1 MRGLRVY
8 QGAGRRAGVVRGAL
22 TPDVQVPVWRAG
34 PRESNVSC
42 VCVCVCFCVCVCVSV
57 FMCVCVLI
65 LCVCVCVCAD
75 FVCFFF
81 ALLQLCGLGQDAEGG
96 SYCVKDGDPEA
107 VCAGPGR

>member
-1 MRGLRVY
+1 MCVCVFL
-8 QGAGRRAGVVRGAL
+8 
-22 TPDVQVPVWRAG
+22 
-34 PRESNVSC
+34 C
-42 VCVCVCFCVCVCVSV
+42 VCVCV

-65 LCVCVCVCAD
+65 LCVCVCAD